1 MRRGQHN
8 NLRALARSTWQDRF
22 RKKDQ
27 TCLEN
32 LGVCCLRRMAG
43 TAFVMMLA
51 GVHYPVEQTKLE
63 KQRKLVVPHL
73 GSTQEEAGQEFH
85 FRIPEH
91 LPSRC
96 GDSRPGSEASSVQSV
111 SR

>member
-8 NLRALARSTWQDRF
+8 NLRALAGPLGRTDF
-22 RKKDQ
+22 VKKDQ

-63 KQRKLVVPHL
+63 KQRN
-73 GSTQEEAGQEFH
+73 
-85 FRIPEH
+85 
-91 LPSRC
+91 
-96 GDSRPGSEASSVQSV
+96 
-111 SR
+111 